1 MKGDKKVIEFL
12 NKGLTHEL
20 TAINQYFL
28 HAKLLKDWGVEAL
41 GKHEYKESIEEM
53 EHAEKFID
61 RILLLEG
68 LPNLQDLNKLK
79 IGEDVQEILECDLAA
94 EIEACELYRE
104 AAEYCNSVKDF
115 VSRDL
120 FVEILAGE
128 EEHVD
133 YIETQLGLIKQIG
146 IQNYVQSVSG
156 LPHEE
161 G

>member
-1 MKGDKKVIEFL
+1 MKGDKKVIEYL

-28 HAKLLKDWGVEAL
+28 HAKMLDDWGVKAL

-53 EHAEKFID
+53 GHAEKFID
-61 RILLLEG
+61 RILLLKG
-68 LPNLQDLNKLK
+68 LPNLQELHKLK
-79 IGEDVQEILECDLAA
+79 IGEDVKEILECDLAV
-94 EIEACELYRE
+94 EYEACDLYRE
-104 AAEYCNSVKDF
+104 AAAYCDSVKDY

-120 FVEILAGE
+120 FIEILAGE

-133 YIETQLGLIKQIG
+133 YVETQLDLIKRIG
-146 IQNYVQSVSG
+146 IENYTQSVSG
-156 LPHEE
+156 LPHTE

>member
-1 MKGDKKVIEFL
+1 MKGDKKVIEYL

-28 HAKLLKDWGVEAL
+28 HAKMLDDWGVKAL

-53 EHAEKFID
+53 GHAEKFID

-68 LPNLQDLNKLK
+68 LPNLQELHKLK
-79 IGEDVQEILECDLAA
+79 IGEDVKEILECDLAA
-94 EIEACELYRE
+94 EYEACELYRE
-104 AAEYCNSVKDF
+104 AATYCESVKDY

-120 FVEILAGE
+120 FIEILSGE

-133 YIETQLGLIKQIG
+133 YVETQLDLIKRIG
-146 IQNYVQSVSG
+146 IENYIQSVSG
-156 LPHEE
+156 LPHTED
-161 G
+161 

>member
-1 MKGDKKVIEFL
+1 MKGDQKVIEYL

-28 HAKLLKDWGVEAL
+28 HAKMLDDWGVKAL

-53 EHAEKFID
+53 GHAEKFID

-68 LPNLQDLNKLK
+68 LPNLQELHKLR
-79 IGEDVQEILECDLAA
+79 IGENVKEILECDLAA
-94 EIEACELYRE
+94 EYEACNLYRE
-104 AAEYCNSVKDF
+104 AAAYCDSVKDY

-120 FVEILAGE
+120 FIEILSGE

-133 YIETQLGLIKQIG
+133 YVETQLDLIKRIG
-146 IQNYVQSVSG
+146 IENYTQSVSG
-156 LPHEE
+156 LPHTED
-161 G
+161 